1 MKKTILSDLI
11 VVIVTAAVVIF
22 ALVVL
27 DAAAIWIVDEK
38 TTTMIMGALNLIATI
53 SCTAIICKKLNK

>member
-11 VVIVTAAVVIF
+11 VVIVTAVVVIF

-27 DAAAIWIVDEK
+27 DATAIWIVNEE
-38 TTTMIMGALNLIATI
+38 TTTMIMGALNLIATR